1 MGALHGRR
9 PDGRRIGETLAS
21 VGIKRRHERPSR
33 TLSAGQQQRTA
44 LARVM
49 LSDAPL
55 WILDEPATALDD
67 SGIGTLRTA
76 LRGHLDRGGL
86 VIFTSHQPLLDTGE
100 LREIRLPG
108 AHD

>member
-1 MGALHGRR
+1 
-9 PDGRRIGETLAS
+9 
-21 VGIKRRHERPSR
+21 
-33 TLSAGQQQRTA
+33 
-44 LARVM
+44 M

-67 SGIGTLRTA
+67 SGIGTLKTA
-76 LRGHLDRGGL
+76 LREHLDRGGL